1 MENLGL
7 GKVLL
12 VEDDEKLAGLIA
24 HFLSQHGFEVRVVH
38 RGDEALA
45 PTVRGSL
52 AFGQLAID
60 RSCRGVSL
68 GDEKIDLT
76 TMEFELLWLLASS
89 AGKILSRDDI
99 LNRMRGI
106 AFDGLNRSV
115 DVYISKLR
123 NKLNDNPREPVCIKT
138 IWGKGYLPSPMLRLF
153 LRLYIILA
161 LGLAGAIW
169 LVNYT
174 FDELLPEANE
184 TYNREAMRGPAYG
197 LVEQLRPLPAG
208 VAREARLAELQQHYG
223 LRLALIAR
231 DAAALTSRE
240 QQLLTDGKLVVR
252 GDFMEFITEI
262 DGGAQLLQIKLPVE
276 PRWLYL
282 WAYSLLGLCLAIVLY
297 FWVRP
302 HWRDLEHI
310 RLAAQRFGDND
321 LGSRI
326 LLPRRSSVRE
336 LAGHFNQMA
345 ERIEHLI
352 ANQRELTNAVSH
364 ELRTPIARLSFELD
378 QLKQEA
384 DPRQSRALIGDMYAD
399 LGELED
405 MVSELLTYA
414 SLERGATQ
422 VTRENIE
429 AHSWLDSVIG
439 SVALEAEAEGVQLSL
454 GTCEV
459 DFIQI
464 EPRFMA
470 RAVINLLRNAI
481 RYAEHR
487 VEVSLVKFGS
497 GYEVRVCDDGPGVP
511 EDGREKIFQPF
522 MRLDASRDRRTGGF
536 GLGLALVQRVSQWH
550 GGQVQVLDS
559 QWGGA

>member
-1 MENLGL
+1 
-7 GKVLL
+7 
-12 VEDDEKLAGLIA
+12 
-24 HFLSQHGFEVRVVH
+24 
-38 RGDEALA
+38 
-45 PTVRGSL
+45 
-52 AFGQLAID
+52 
-60 RSCRGVSL
+60 
-68 GDEKIDLT
+68 
-76 TMEFELLWLLASS
+76 
-89 AGKILSRDDI
+89 
-99 LNRMRGI
+99 
-106 AFDGLNRSV
+106 
-115 DVYISKLR
+115 
-123 NKLNDNPREPVCIKT
+123 
-138 IWGKGYLPSPMLRLF
+138 MLRLYI
-153 LRLYIILA
+153 RLYIILA

-184 TYNREAMRGPAYG
+184 TYNREALRGPAYG
-197 LVEQLRPLPAG
+197 LVEQLRPVPAE
-208 VAREARLAELQQHYG
+208 AREVRLSELQQHYG
-223 LRLALIAR
+223 LRLDLVQRDELAL
-231 DAAALTSRE
+231 SQRE
-240 QQLLTDGKLVVR
+240 QHLLAAGQLVVR
-252 GDFMEFITEI
+252 GDFMEFIANI
-262 DGGAQLLQIKLPVE
+262 DGGPQLLNIKLPEE
-276 PRWLYL
+276 PKWLYL
-282 WAYSLLGLCLAIVLY
+282 WAYGLLGLCLAIVLY

-321 LGSRI
+321 LSSRI
-326 LLPRRSSVRE
+326 LLPRRSTVRE

-345 ERIEHLI
+345 ERIESLI

-378 QLKQEA
+378 QLKQQT
-384 DPRQSRALIGDMYAD
+384 DPRQRSQLITDMYAD
-399 LGELED
+399 LGELEE

-422 VTRENIE
+422 VTRERIE

-439 SVALEAEAEGVQLSL
+439 SVALEAEAAGIQLSL
-454 GTCEV
+454 RTCEV

-481 RYAEHR
+481 RYAERR
-487 VEVSLVKFGS
+487 VEVSLVTFGS

-511 EDGREKIFQPF
+511 EEGRSKIFQPF

-559 QWGGA
+559 EWGGASFRMTWAYAD

>member
-1 MENLGL
+1 
-7 GKVLL
+7 
-12 VEDDEKLAGLIA
+12 
-24 HFLSQHGFEVRVVH
+24 
-38 RGDEALA
+38 
-45 PTVRGSL
+45 
-52 AFGQLAID
+52 
-60 RSCRGVSL
+60 
-68 GDEKIDLT
+68 
-76 TMEFELLWLLASS
+76 
-89 AGKILSRDDI
+89 
-99 LNRMRGI
+99 
-106 AFDGLNRSV
+106 
-115 DVYISKLR
+115 
-123 NKLNDNPREPVCIKT
+123 
-138 IWGKGYLPSPMLRLF
+138 MLRLYI
-153 LRLYIILA
+153 RLYIILA

-184 TYNREAMRGPAYG
+184 TYNREALRGPAYG
-197 LVEQLRPLPAG
+197 LVEQLRPVPAE
-208 VAREARLAELQQHYG
+208 AREVRLSELQQHYG
-223 LRLALIAR
+223 LRLDLVQRDELAL
-231 DAAALTSRE
+231 SQRE
-240 QQLLTDGKLVVR
+240 QHLLAAGQLVVR
-252 GDFMEFITEI
+252 GDFMEFIANI
-262 DGGAQLLQIKLPVE
+262 DGGPQLLNIKLPEE
-276 PRWLYL
+276 PKWLYL
-282 WAYSLLGLCLAIVLY
+282 WAYGLLGLCLAIVLY

-321 LGSRI
+321 LSSRI
-326 LLPRRSSVRE
+326 LLPRRSTVRE

-345 ERIEHLI
+345 ERIESLI

-378 QLKQEA
+378 QLKQQT
-384 DPRQSRALIGDMYAD
+384 DPRQRSQLITDMYAD
-399 LGELED
+399 LGELEE

-422 VTRENIE
+422 VTRERIE

-439 SVALEAEAEGVQLSL
+439 SVALEAEAAGIQLSL
-454 GTCEV
+454 RTCEV

-481 RYAEHR
+481 RYAERR
-487 VEVSLVKFGS
+487 VEVSLVTFGS
-497 GYEVRVCDDGPGVP
+497 GYEVRVCDDGPCVP
-511 EDGREKIFQPF
+511 EEGRSKIFQPF

-559 QWGGA
+559 EWGGASFRMTWAYAD

>member
-1 MENLGL
+1 
-7 GKVLL
+7 
-12 VEDDEKLAGLIA
+12 
-24 HFLSQHGFEVRVVH
+24 
-38 RGDEALA
+38 
-45 PTVRGSL
+45 
-52 AFGQLAID
+52 
-60 RSCRGVSL
+60 
-68 GDEKIDLT
+68 
-76 TMEFELLWLLASS
+76 
-89 AGKILSRDDI
+89 
-99 LNRMRGI
+99 
-106 AFDGLNRSV
+106 
-115 DVYISKLR
+115 
-123 NKLNDNPREPVCIKT
+123 
-138 IWGKGYLPSPMLRLF
+138 MLRLY
-153 LRLYIILA
+153 LRLYLILA

-174 FDELLPEANE
+174 FDELLPDANE

-197 LVEQLRPLPAG
+197 LVEQLRSLPSAQ
-208 VAREARLAELQQHYG
+208 RQARLAELQPHYG
-223 LRLALIAR
+223 LRLQLVHK
-231 DAAALTSRE
+231 DTQALTPRE
-240 QQLLTDGKLVVR
+240 QALLAQGLLVVR
-252 GDFMEFITEI
+252 GDFKEFLAAI
-262 DGGAQLLQIKLPVE
+262 DAGPQLLEIKLPEE
-276 PRWLYL
+276 PKWLYL
-282 WAYSLLGLCLAIVLY
+282 WAYGLLGVCLALVLY

-326 LLPRRSSVRE
+326 LLPRRSTVRE

-345 ERIEHLI
+345 ERIESLI

-378 QLKQEA
+378 QLKQQA
-384 DPRQSRALIGDMYAD
+384 DPRQRGELIADMYAD
-399 LGELED
+399 LGELEE

-422 VTRENIE
+422 VTRERIE

-439 SVALEAEAEGVQLSL
+439 SVALEAEAAGVQLSL
-454 GTCEV
+454 GVCEV

-481 RYAEHR
+481 RYAERR
-487 VEVSLVKFGS
+487 VHVSLLAFGN

-511 EDGREKIFQPF
+511 EDGRAKIFQPF

-550 GGQVQVLDS
+550 GGQVEVRDS
-559 QWGGA
+559 EWGGASFRMTWAYAE

>member
-1 MENLGL
+1 
-7 GKVLL
+7 
-12 VEDDEKLAGLIA
+12 
-24 HFLSQHGFEVRVVH
+24 
-38 RGDEALA
+38 
-45 PTVRGSL
+45 
-52 AFGQLAID
+52 
-60 RSCRGVSL
+60 
-68 GDEKIDLT
+68 
-76 TMEFELLWLLASS
+76 
-89 AGKILSRDDI
+89 
-99 LNRMRGI
+99 
-106 AFDGLNRSV
+106 
-115 DVYISKLR
+115 
-123 NKLNDNPREPVCIKT
+123 
-138 IWGKGYLPSPMLRLF
+138 MLRLF

-422 VTRENIE
+422 FTRENIE

-559 QWGGA
+559 QWGGASFRMTWAYAD

>member
-1 MENLGL
+1 
-7 GKVLL
+7 
-12 VEDDEKLAGLIA
+12 
-24 HFLSQHGFEVRVVH
+24 
-38 RGDEALA
+38 
-45 PTVRGSL
+45 
-52 AFGQLAID
+52 
-60 RSCRGVSL
+60 
-68 GDEKIDLT
+68 
-76 TMEFELLWLLASS
+76 
-89 AGKILSRDDI
+89 
-99 LNRMRGI
+99 
-106 AFDGLNRSV
+106 
-115 DVYISKLR
+115 
-123 NKLNDNPREPVCIKT
+123 
-138 IWGKGYLPSPMLRLF
+138 MLRLYI
-153 LRLYIILA
+153 RLYIILA

-184 TYNREAMRGPAYG
+184 TYNREALRGPAYG
-197 LVEQLRPLPAG
+197 LVEQLRPLPG
-208 VAREARLAELQQHYG
+208 DARAARLSELQPHYG
-223 LRLALIAR
+223 LHLKLVQRDDLAL
-231 DAAALTSRE
+231 DPRE
-240 QQLLTDGKLVVR
+240 RQLLAAGKLVVR
-252 GDFMEFITEI
+252 GDFMEFIANI
-262 DGGAQLLQIKLPVE
+262 DGGPQLLNIKLPEE
-276 PRWLYL
+276 PKWLYL
-282 WAYSLLGLCLAIVLY
+282 WAYCLLGLSLAIVLY

-326 LLPRRSSVRE
+326 LLPRRSTVRE

-345 ERIEHLI
+345 ERIESLI

-378 QLKQEA
+378 QLKQQT
-384 DPRQSRALIGDMYAD
+384 DPRQRSELIADMYAD
-399 LGELED
+399 LGELEE

-422 VTRENIE
+422 VTRERIE

-439 SVALEAEAEGVQLSL
+439 SVALEAEAAGIQLSL
-454 GTCEV
+454 RTCEV
-459 DFIQI
+459 DVIQI

-470 RAVINLLRNAI
+470 RAVINLLRNAV
-481 RYAEHR
+481 RYAERR

-511 EDGREKIFQPF
+511 EEGRAKIFQPF
-522 MRLDASRDRRTGGF
+522 TRLDASRDRRTGGF

-559 QWGGA
+559 EWGGASFRMTWAYAE

>member
-1 MENLGL
+1 
-7 GKVLL
+7 
-12 VEDDEKLAGLIA
+12 
-24 HFLSQHGFEVRVVH
+24 
-38 RGDEALA
+38 
-45 PTVRGSL
+45 
-52 AFGQLAID
+52 
-60 RSCRGVSL
+60 
-68 GDEKIDLT
+68 
-76 TMEFELLWLLASS
+76 
-89 AGKILSRDDI
+89 
-99 LNRMRGI
+99 
-106 AFDGLNRSV
+106 
-115 DVYISKLR
+115 
-123 NKLNDNPREPVCIKT
+123 
-138 IWGKGYLPSPMLRLF
+138 MLRLF

-197 LVEQLRPLPAG
+197 LVEQLRPLPPG
-208 VAREARLAELQQHYG
+208 PAREARLAELQKHYG
-223 LRLALIAR
+223 LRLGFIDR
-231 DAAALTSRE
+231 AAAGLDPRE
-240 QQLLTDGKLVVR
+240 QQLLADGKLVVR

-262 DGGAQLLQIKLPVE
+262 DGGAQLLEVKLPVE

-326 LLPRRSSVRE
+326 LLPRRSTVRE

-429 AHSWLDSVIG
+429 AQSWLDSVIG

-454 GTCEV
+454 RTCEV
-459 DFIQI
+459 EFIQI

-511 EDGREKIFQPF
+511 EDGRERIFQPF
-522 MRLDASRDRRTGGF
+522 TRLDASRDRRTGGF

-559 QWGGA
+559 QWGGASFRMTWAYTDL